1 MSPQQPR
8 PAKVIF
14 LLLLLTTIAVHAKAK
29 AGSLTCTWKD
39 NSTNE
44 DGFLIERER
53 QKKGK
58 IKFIEIAT
66 VGANIDSYMD
76 TGIEGEATYCYRV
89 RAFNK
94 FGSSA
99 YTNEAY
105 GTYELVANARQNA
118 KHSVI

>member
-58 IKFIEIAT
+58 QSLLKWLQSEQTSTLIWIRVSKVKPLTAIEYAHL
-66 VGANIDSYMD
+66 
-76 TGIEGEATYCYRV
+76 
-89 RAFNK
+89 
-94 FGSSA
+94 
-99 YTNEAY
+99 TNSD
-105 GTYELVANARQNA
+105 RQRTRTKPMVPTNLLLTLGRMQ
-118 KHSVI
+118 SIQ